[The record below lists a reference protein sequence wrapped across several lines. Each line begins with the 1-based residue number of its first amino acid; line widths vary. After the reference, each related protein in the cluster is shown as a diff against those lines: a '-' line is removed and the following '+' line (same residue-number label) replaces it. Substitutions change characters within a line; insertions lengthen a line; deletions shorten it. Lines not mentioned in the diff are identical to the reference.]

1 MATTGIHLPPRSAPW
16 GLLVLLACLAGL
28 GAWFVAHN
36 VFQYT
41 HYDPKTYGDYWPR
54 RFGLMLHIAGG
65 LTALTVGLIQ
75 IWLGLTGRTRGQH
88 PNLGRIYLAG
98 VLLGSCGAYYLAL
111 TVPPKF
117 AVYGLGLF
125 MLATAWLITTAM
137 AVLAIRRHDY
147 EQHREWMIR
156 SYTVTFA
163 FVTFRLVDQWL
174 ASLHFASPD
183 DIDTIMA
190 WACWS
195 VPLLIAEPLLQWR
208 RMRLHVRLAEVRA
221 GGKPALR

>member
-1 MATTGIHLPPRSAPW
+1 MATTGLHLPPRSVPG
-16 GLLVLLACLAGL
+16 GLLVLLACLAAL

-36 VFQYT
+36 VLLYT
-41 HYDPKTYGDYWPR
+41 HYDPQTYGGFWPR
-54 RFGLMLHIAGG
+54 RFGLLLHIAGG
-65 LTALTVGLIQ
+65 LTALTVGLVQ

-88 PNLGRIYLAG
+88 PNLGRIYVVG

-111 TVPPKF
+111 TLAPKV

-125 MLATAWLITTAM
+125 MLATAWLITTGM
-137 AVLAIRRHDY
+137 AILAIRRRDY

-163 FVTFRLVDQWL
+163 FVTFRLVNQWL
-174 ASLHFASPD
+174 ADLHFASPD

-195 VPLLIAEPLLQWR
+195 IPLLVAEPLLQWR
-208 RMRLHVRLAEVRA
+208 RMRLHPRGAAVRS
-221 GGKPALR
+221 